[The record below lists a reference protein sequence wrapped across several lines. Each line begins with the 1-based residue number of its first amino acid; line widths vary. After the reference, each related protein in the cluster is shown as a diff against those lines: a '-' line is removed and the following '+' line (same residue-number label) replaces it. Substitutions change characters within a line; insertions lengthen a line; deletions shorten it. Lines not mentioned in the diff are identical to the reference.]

1 MHIIHNQQE
10 QKICHKGTLSS
21 KCKLPQDNYPTVQ
34 RTTGQLPNGPT
45 DLRTTGQLSNG
56 QTRTYQA
63 LHLGTINALWKI
75 QRINSKTQR
84 INSLSNW

>member
-21 KCKLPQDNYPTVQ
+21 KYKLPQDNYPTVQ
-34 RTTGQLPNGPT
+34 
-45 DLRTTGQLSNG
+45 RTTGQLSNG

-63 LHLGTINALWKI
+63 LHLGTIYALWKL
-75 QRINSKTQR
+75 RP
-84 INSLSNW
+84 